1 MEIGPIIIKS
11 SVVKTEVKTEVKTTN
26 IKEMKK
32 KKTKKSRCALDGC
45 RKKLELTAWA
55 CKCNKKF
62 CQNHRP
68 APSHSC
74 SYNWRACQQTV
85 LNNTM
90 LKGKTIDTKNF
101 VNI

>member
-1 MEIGPIIIKS
+1 MEIGPTIIKS
-11 SVVKTEVKTEVKTTN
+11 SVVKTEVKPTN
-26 IKEMKK
+26 IMKK
-32 KKTKKSRCALDGC
+32 KKTKKSRCALNGC

-68 APSHSC
+68 ATSHSC
-74 SYNWRACQQTV
+74 SYNWRVSQQTV

-90 LKGKTIDTKNF
+90 LKGKSIDTKNF

>member
-1 MEIGPIIIKS
+1 MEIGPTIIKS
-11 SVVKTEVKTEVKTTN
+11 SVVKTEVKPTN
-26 IKEMKK
+26 IMKK
-32 KKTKKSRCALDGC
+32 KKTKKSRC

-68 APSHSC
+68 ATSHSC
-74 SYNWRACQQTV
+74 SYNWRVSQQTV

-90 LKGKTIDTKNF
+90 LKGKSIDTKNF

>member
-11 SVVKTEVKTEVKTTN
+11 SVVKTEVNTTN
-26 IKEMKK
+26 VKKK

-45 RKKLELTAWA
+45 RKKLELIAWA
-55 CKCNKKF
+55 CKCDKKF

-68 APSHSC
+68 AQSHSC
-74 SYNWRACQQTV
+74 SYNWRTSHQMV

-90 LKGKTIDTKNF
+90 LKGKSIDTKNF